1 MRKVIIDSLLVSGV
15 AAIAAAV
22 GYHRNHQGG

>member
-15 AAIAAAV
+15 AAFAAAV
-22 GYHRNHQGG
+22 VNRCNHQWD

>member
-22 GYHRNHQGG
+22 AYRYDGCD

>member
-1 MRKVIIDSLLVSGV
+1 MCKVIIDSLLVSGV

-22 GYHRNHQGG
+22 AYRRNHQWD